1 MVCDFLECNHV
12 SHNKTVFNGELIM
25 IDLRQKSIVVTG
37 GASGIGAAI
46 VQAAHKDGA
55 TVGIIDLDESAA
67 RDVAA
72 KLGERAYYTT
82 GDVESEESMNVALDA
97 LSKNMPAFN
106 GCVTSAGIMPT
117 REPVEEMPLE
127 NFIKVLNN
135 HINGTFI
142 TCKLVGQRMLQSGGG
157 SVVTLSSVLA
167 LRPGPVLGYGA
178 GKAAIK
184 NLTQALAVQWS
195 KKNIRVNTICP
206 GWVDTPFIRKQEA
219 AGRDLSPILDMTPL
233 GRMALPLE
241 IANVALFL
249 LSDFSSAMTGSVI
262 VADCGITLAGG
273 YLPYGDL
280 PS

>member
-1 MVCDFLECNHV
+1 MINLE
-12 SHNKTVFNGELIM
+12 
-25 IDLRQKSIVVTG
+25 QKSIVVTG

-46 VQAAHKDGA
+46 CSAAHKEGA
-55 TVGIIDLDESAA
+55 IIGIIDIDEGAA
-67 RDVAA
+67 SGLCE
-72 KLGERAYYTT
+72 KLGDRAFHAS
-82 GDVESEESMNVALDA
+82 GDVESEDSMKAALDK
-97 LSKNMPAFN
+97 LSTKMPAFN

-117 REPVEEMPLE
+117 REPMEELPVE
-127 NFIKVLNN
+127 NFKRVMEN

-142 TCKLVGQRMLQSGGG
+142 TCKLVGQKMLNSGGG
-157 SVVTLSSVLA
+157 SIVTLSSVLA
-167 LRPGPVLGYGA
+167 IRPGPVLGYGA

-195 KKNIRVNTICP
+195 KKQIRVNTICP
-206 GWVDTPFIRKQEA
+206 GWVDTPFIRKQQA
-219 AGRDLSPILDMTPL
+219 AGRDLTPIIKMTPL
-233 GRMALPLE
+233 GRMALPSE

-249 LSDFSSAMTGSVI
+249 LSDLSSAMTGSVT